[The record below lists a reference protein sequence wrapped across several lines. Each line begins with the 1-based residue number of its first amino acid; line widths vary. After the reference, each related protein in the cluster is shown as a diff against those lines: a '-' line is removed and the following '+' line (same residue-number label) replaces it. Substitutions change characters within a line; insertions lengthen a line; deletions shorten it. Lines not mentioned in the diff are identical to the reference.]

1 MIARHSDR
9 YTTIIDMVCLLG
21 WRTST
26 GFVKNPLSAV
36 DIHFDE
42 SKAEVAAVA
51 EPASEPKPERKPETP
66 VPQSQQPS
74 LFDDQTEVIDQQP
87 ESEI

>member
-1 MIARHSDR
+1 
-9 YTTIIDMVCLLG
+9 MVCLLG

-42 SKAEVAAVA
+42 PKAEVAAVA
-51 EPASEPKPERKPETP
+51 EPATEPKSERKPEPTAS
-66 VPQSQQPS
+66 QSQQPS
-74 LFDDQTEVIDQQP
+74 LFDDQTEVVDQQS

>member
-1 MIARHSDR
+1 
-9 YTTIIDMVCLLG
+9 LG

-26 GFVKNPLSAV
+26 GFGKNPLSAV

-42 SKAEVAAVA
+42 PKAEVAAVA
-51 EPASEPKPERKPETP
+51 EPAPEPKQERKPETP
-66 VPQSQQPS
+66 APQLQQPS
-74 LFDDQTEVIDQQP
+74 LFDDQTEVIDQQS

>member
-42 SKAEVAAVA
+42 PKAEVAAVA
-51 EPASEPKPERKPETP
+51 EPTPEPKQERKSEPTAS
-66 VPQSQQPS
+66 QSLQPS
-74 LFDDQTEVIDQQP
+74 LFDDQTEVIDQQS
-87 ESEI
+87 ESEN